1 MMKKLA
7 LLILTAIVTLASSCS
22 EDTSNE
28 NDLVTLTLKEQQD
41 LLFLREEEKLARDV
55 YLFSF
60 DVYGDGIF
68 NNIASSEQQHMDQ
81 VLTLLNTYGLKDPV
95 SSERGVFKDP
105 MLQDLYTDLTAGS
118 EISLLNALT
127 AGATIEDLDIND
139 ISIFESQTIK
149 TDLLKLYDQLK
160 CGSKNHLRSYTD
172 RLDVLGCEYVPQY
185 ISFEEYN
192 SIVSSDRERCGP

>member
-1 MMKKLA
+1 MKKLA

-172 RLDVLGCEYVPQY
+172 RLDVLGGEHVPQY

>member
-60 DVYGDGIF
+60 DVYGDEVF

-172 RLDVLGCEYVPQY
+172 RLDVLGGEYVPQY